1 MSNLDYI
8 KKLYKGKNC
17 YSDHMHS
24 DELSILHISSNV
36 EGIIE
41 NLVSNGKI
49 VFITGNPGD
58 GKTFI
63 IKTLNL
69 SDSIYQEKD
78 LNNVGN
84 YHEVAE
90 KIIKCYDNQKAALIA
105 ANEYPF
111 LLLQKEIR
119 SLRADIA
126 NEIDIIKE
134 SAIIYDNTSADY
146 GKIVVIDLN
155 NRTLLDKD
163 REIPKQILQRMHD
176 LLIDEPNLSV
186 SLKYNL
192 NAINSGIVQERIVD
206 LFNMAGLSNEHYAMR
221 DILGAF
227 SYILTICETEEDHN
241 KLYYQAIFDGSNE
254 LLKAIQQYDPIYLS
268 SPELDE
274 RLWNGDIKTGWL
286 FDIPEI
292 WPADERFDDDVE
304 SALQLFKDIKRKY
317 YFENTNEIELKQMQ
331 PSGIMNMDLFA
342 NFESQKTKIKD
353 RIIRAINKL
362 FLPSENNR
370 KELCVWT
377 SHHYNLSMETS
388 VAVST
393 SYIPAK
399 DLELSMPRPTR
410 WLETM
415 EYVPNHLILRPKRSN
430 DSDLPSLILDVD
442 FLRVLESVDKGYPVA
457 LLPPSYKQSA
467 NTFLQQL
474 YNAGYTEEYDDGE
487 IVLASRNKSYKRVIS
502 IQDNKYSFNEED

>member
-206 LFNMAGLSNEHYAMR
+206 LFNMAGLSN
-221 DILGAF
+221 
-227 SYILTICETEEDHN
+227 
-241 KLYYQAIFDGSNE
+241 
-254 LLKAIQQYDPIYLS
+254 
-268 SPELDE
+268 
-274 RLWNGDIKTGWL
+274 
-286 FDIPEI
+286 
-292 WPADERFDDDVE
+292 
-304 SALQLFKDIKRKY
+304 
-317 YFENTNEIELKQMQ
+317 
-331 PSGIMNMDLFA
+331 
-342 NFESQKTKIKD
+342 
-353 RIIRAINKL
+353 
-362 FLPSENNR
+362 
-370 KELCVWT
+370 
-377 SHHYNLSMETS
+377 
-388 VAVST
+388 
-393 SYIPAK
+393 
-399 DLELSMPRPTR
+399 
-410 WLETM
+410 
-415 EYVPNHLILRPKRSN
+415 
-430 DSDLPSLILDVD
+430 
-442 FLRVLESVDKGYPVA
+442 
-457 LLPPSYKQSA
+457 
-467 NTFLQQL
+467 
-474 YNAGYTEEYDDGE
+474 
-487 IVLASRNKSYKRVIS
+487 
-502 IQDNKYSFNEED
+502 

>member
-1 MSNLDYI
+1 MGNLDYI

-17 YSDHMHS
+17 YSDHM
-24 DELSILHISSNV
+24 DMDQLSILHIQSNV
-36 EGIIE
+36 EGIIKT
-41 NLVSNGKI
+41 LVSNGKI

-69 SDSIYQEKD
+69 SDSIYKETD

-90 KIIKCYDNQKAALIA
+90 KVIRCYDEKAPALIA

-119 SLRADIA
+119 SMRQDIA
-126 NEIDIIKE
+126 KDIDQIKE
-134 SAIIYDNTSADY
+134 SAIIYDNTEVDH
-146 GKIVVIDLN
+146 GRVIVIDLN
-155 NRTLLDKD
+155 NRTFLDKD

-176 LLIDEPNLSV
+176 LLITEPNLPT
-186 SLKYNL
+186 SLKKNL
-192 NAINSGIVQERIVD
+192 EAINSGIVLDRIVD
-206 LFNMAGLSNEHYAMR
+206 LFNKAGLSNEHHAMR

-227 SYILTICETEEDHN
+227 SYILTICDTDEDRD
-241 KLYYQAIFDGSNE
+241 KPYYQALFDGSNE
-254 LLKAIQQYDPIYLS
+254 LLKSIQMFDPVYLS

-274 RLWNGDIKTGWL
+274 QLWNGDIKTGWL
-286 FDIPEI
+286 FDIPEV
-292 WPADERFDDDVE
+292 WPSDERFNDDVE
-304 SALQLFKDIKRKY
+304 KALDLFKSIKRKY

-331 PSGIMNMDLFA
+331 DSGVVDIDLFT
-342 NFESQKTKIKD
+342 NFESQKSKIKD
-353 RIIRAINKL
+353 KIVRAINKL

-399 DLELSMPRPTR
+399 ELELLMPRPNR
-410 WLETM
+410 WLDTM
-415 EYVPNHLILRPKRSN
+415 EFVPNHLLLRPKNKRE
-430 DSDLPSLILDVD
+430 DEVPALVLDID
-442 FLRVLESVDKGYPVA
+442 FLRILDSVDRGYPVA

-474 YNAGYTEEYDDGE
+474 SNAGYTEEYDDGK
-487 IVLASRNKSYKRVIS
+487 IILASRNKSYKREI
-502 IQDNKYSFNEED
+502 IIRDNKYSFDEED

>member
-17 YSDHMHS
+17 YSDHMGS
-24 DELSILHISSNV
+24 DELNILHIKSNV
-36 EGIIE
+36 ESIIE
-41 NLVSNGKI
+41 SLITKGKI

-69 SDSIYQEKD
+69 SSSIYKETD

-84 YHEVAE
+84 YQEVAD
-90 KIIKCYDNQKAALIA
+90 KVIDCYDTQKAALIA

-119 SLRADIA
+119 SIRPDIA
-126 NEIDIIKE
+126 NEIDQIKE
-134 SAIIYDNTSADY
+134 SAIIYDNTSVDY
-146 GKIVVIDLN
+146 GRVVVIDLN

-176 LLIDEPNLSV
+176 LLKDEPNLSAP
-186 SLKYNL
+186 LKYNL

-227 SYILTICETEEDHN
+227 SYILTICETEEDQN
-241 KLYYQAIFDGSNE
+241 KLYYQAIFDGTNE

-274 RLWNGDIKTGWL
+274 QLWNGDIKTGWL
-286 FDIPEI
+286 FAIPEI
-292 WPADERFDDDVE
+292 WPADERYNDDVE
-304 SALQLFKDIKRKY
+304 SAIQLFKDIKRRY
-317 YFENTNEIELKQMQ
+317 YFENTNEVELKQMQ
-331 PSGIMNMDLFA
+331 PSGIMDMDLFA
-342 NFESQKTKIKD
+342 NFESQKSKIKD

-399 DLELSMPRPTR
+399 ELELLMPKPAR

-415 EYVPNHLILRPKRSN
+415 EYIPNHLLLKPKKGN
-430 DSDLPSLILDVD
+430 GPDLPSLVLDVD

-474 YNAGYTEEYDDGE
+474 NNAGYTEEYDDGD